1 MLRLIFIPAS
11 CRAICPSGVVRVAA
25 LRLPQPEYGV
35 PVSVAG
41 LLLAAGAGRRM
52 GGPKALL
59 EYEGQLLV
67 ERGADLLRR
76 GGCDPVYVVLGA
88 AADEVLA
95 RADLSTAQV
104 VRNDDWPTGMG
115 SSLRA
120 GLVAM
125 PQETTAVVVALADQP
140 LVGAEAVRR
149 LIRAHESGA
158 GLAVAT
164 YDGRPR
170 NPTLLGSDHWPGVV
184 AAATG
189 DVGARA
195 YLRGRT
201 DVAQIACDDTGSPA
215 DLDTPADLPGA

>member
-1 MLRLIFIPAS
+1 M
-11 CRAICPSGVVRVAA
+11 CR
-25 LRLPQPEYGV
+25 
-35 PVSVAG
+35 VSVAG

-59 EYEGQLLV
+59 EYDGQLLV
-67 ERGADLLRR
+67 ERGADLLRS

-88 AADEVLA
+88 AADEVVA
-95 RADLSTAQV
+95 KADLSTAQV
-104 VRNDDWPTGMG
+104 VRNDDWQTGMG

-120 GLVAM
+120 GLTAM
-125 PQETTAVVVALADQP
+125 PDDVTAVVVALADQP

-164 YDGRPR
+164 YEGQPR
-170 NPTLLGSDHWPGVV
+170 NPTLLGRDHWQGVLAV
-184 AAATG
+184 AKG

-201 DVAQIACDDTGSPA
+201 DVEQIACDDTGSPA
-215 DLDTPADLPGA
+215 DLDTPADLPGAG

>member
-1 MLRLIFIPAS
+1 M
-11 CRAICPSGVVRVAA
+11 AA
-25 LRLPQPEYGV
+25 PGLPQPEYGV

-59 EYEGQLLV
+59 EYDGHLLV
-67 ERGADLLRR
+67 ERGAGLLRS

-88 AADEVLA
+88 SADEVLA
-95 RADLSTAQV
+95 RADLATAWV
-104 VRNDDWPTGMG
+104 VRNDDWATGMA

-120 GLVAM
+120 GLSAM
-125 PQETTAVVVALADQP
+125 PDAVTGVVVALADQP
-140 LVGAEAVRR
+140 LIGAEAVRR
-149 LIRAHESGA
+149 LVRAHESGA

-164 YDGRPR
+164 YAGRPR
-170 NPTLLGSDHWPGVV
+170 NPTLLGRDHWPGVL

-189 DVGARA
+189 DIGARA

-201 DVAQIACDDTGSPA
+201 DVEQVPCDDTGSPA
-215 DLDTPADLPGA
+215 DLDTPADLTGLGG